1 MMFKYSVDTNDL
13 LGMENF
19 LNLACLFVVCLFGWF
34 FNETMTLKQ
43 IRLTLNAEFSEF
55 NTKSKEMLLLCSNNF
70 PCMLLAGNAYL
81 KTCACYLMH
90 LVYRCRPFLKM
101 LFMKTVEMR
110 MEKIQTN
117 AFLVRNIFS

>member
-1 MMFKYSVDTNDL
+1 MMFTYTVDTNDL
-13 LGMENF
+13 LEIENF
-19 LNLACLFVVCLFGWF
+19 LNMACLFF
-34 FNETMTLKQ
+34 FFKETMTLKQ
-43 IRLTLNAEFSEF
+43 SRLTLNAEFSEF
-55 NTKSKEMLLLCSNNF
+55 NTKFKEIPLLCSNNF
-70 PCMLLAGNAYL
+70 PCSLPAGNAYL

-117 AFLVRNIFS
+117 AFLVRNTFS

>member
-1 MMFKYSVDTNDL
+1 MMFKYTVDTNDP
-13 LGMENF
+13 LGVESF
-19 LNLACLFVVCLFGWF
+19 LNLACFFF

-43 IRLTLNAEFSEF
+43 SRLTLKAEFSELYR
-55 NTKSKEMLLLCSNNF
+55 KSKEMLLLCINNF
-70 PCMLLAGNAYL
+70 PHLLLAGNAYL

-101 LFMKTVEMR
+101 LFMKIVEMR